1 MQNKCRFSLEKDH
14 YGSVEDHCASV
25 GLIGGQWDT
34 VGVNENQQGSVG
46 LIRVIMGQW
55 GIIKCGPVKVIGV
68 QWSSVGLSRG

>member
-14 YGSVEDHCASV
+14 YGSVEDRCASV

-46 LIRVIMGQW
+46 LIG
-55 GIIKCGPVKVIGV
+55 GYYG
-68 QWSSVGLSRG
+68 SVGNH

>member
-1 MQNKCRFSLEKDH
+1 MQNKCQFSLEKDH

-46 LIRVIMGQW
+46 LIGVIM
-55 GIIKCGPVKVIGV
+55 CGSVKVIGV